1 MHDFLYY
8 LTHLFQRGLGLALP
22 GVLVCAAA
30 LGVVWGVCRKRGRPF
45 PWKKALALLL
55 LAGWLLLTVYA
66 TLLRGEP
73 GYRSWNLHLFLAW
86 RQAWN
91 KFTLQ
96 IWLNVLL
103 NIALFVPLGVLL
115 PLLSR
120 RFSRWYAAFA
130 AGLCTSLAIEAA
142 QLATGRGMFDVDD
155 LFTNTLGAM
164 LGWSA
169 VMAVLVLVRR
179 EGAWKRRFA
188 ACLAIPAAFLLA
200 MGGIFAAYQF
210 QPYGN
215 LPDAP
220 VVRADLSGV
229 TWTGEDL
236 SQDAPNTAWV
246 YQVGWLDQAAC
257 DQLSRRLADQF
268 SVQFPDAYYYDD
280 TILYAN
286 HSTGDFLDVTQ
297 RSGTWCYTIGREKR
311 PLLSIPADQVGPDDL
326 RPILASLGIQ
336 VPEDAELTLTPWG
349 REFFRAVFTAAGE
362 DTHGTLTCSLQCTE
376 AGTQL
381 KEVDNQLVTF
391 TPCRKEPILT
401 PAQAMEQLRSG
412 RSFAGSLIASAQ
424 ITQVEVLSC
433 TLDWLADSKGF
444 YQPVY
449 RFTLDCDQWEPWT
462 DYVAALA

>member
-45 PWKKALALLL
+45 PWKKALAVLL

-103 NIALFVPLGVLL
+103 NIVLFVPLGVLL

-142 QLATGRGMFDVDD
+142 QLVTGRGMFDLDD
-155 LFTNTLGAM
+155 LFTNTLGTM
-164 LGWSA
+164 LGWGA

-179 EGAWKRRFA
+179 EGAWKGRFA

-200 MGGIFAAYQF
+200 MG
-210 QPYGN
+210 
-215 LPDAP
+215 
-220 VVRADLSGV
+220 
-229 TWTGEDL
+229 
-236 SQDAPNTAWV
+236 
-246 YQVGWLDQAAC
+246 
-257 DQLSRRLADQF
+257 
-268 SVQFPDAYYYDD
+268 
-280 TILYAN
+280 
-286 HSTGDFLDVTQ
+286 
-297 RSGTWCYTIGREKR
+297 
-311 PLLSIPADQVGPDDL
+311 
-326 RPILASLGIQ
+326 ASLPPISSS
-336 VPEDAELTLTPWG
+336 PTEICPTPPWSG
-349 REFFRAVFTAAGE
+349 P
-362 DTHGTLTCSLQCTE
+362 TCP
-376 AGTQL
+376 G
-381 KEVDNQLVTF
+381 
-391 TPCRKEPILT
+391 
-401 PAQAMEQLRSG
+401 
-412 RSFAGSLIASAQ
+412 
-424 ITQVEVLSC
+424 
-433 TLDWLADSKGF
+433 
-444 YQPVY
+444 
-449 RFTLDCDQWEPWT
+449 
-462 DYVAALA
+462 